1 MQFSRSSPQIDPRSV
16 AALQAEGSSVTLALE
31 RLESDLTNGSDG
43 QLLAT
48 SIRLKFQ
55 NLTSKWAFLAQM
67 KGKEI
72 RKSQHSKG
80 KKLKNRVDLLEK
92 QQEIKEKA
100 WQVSLARMLY
110 RCSQDFDRKEVYVT
124 SALKRCAQAKEALA
138 KQLSGAAQ
146 ELTNTTDYPSS
157 QTPIPQHTNPAFEQ
171 SQGFTPSAT
180 ALTAAFACLQRQQ
193 LLGSVNFI

>member
-1 MQFSRSSPQIDPRSV
+1 MPSSV
-16 AALQAEGSSVTLALE
+16 AALQAEGNSVIFALE
-31 RLESDLTNGSDG
+31 RLESGLTNGSDD

-48 SIRLKFQ
+48 AIRLKFQ

-67 KGKEI
+67 KGNEI
-72 RKSQHSKG
+72 RKSRHLKG

-110 RCSQDFDRKEVYVT
+110 RCSQDFERKEVFVT

-138 KQLSGAAQ
+138 KQLAGAEQ
-146 ELTNTTDYPSS
+146 ELGNTTYSPNA
-157 QTPIPQHTNPAFEQ
+157 QIPKPQHTNPAFEQ
-171 SQGFTPSAT
+171 SQSFAPSAT

-193 LLGSVNFI
+193 LLGSVSFI